1 MHASKRKAVLFTI
14 LGGLIALVFWNST
27 YQKAV
32 SAGASANT
40 TVRQSQAVAASSGTA
55 QETVSPR
62 LGLPERQALGEPAGA
77 LFTSRPTVSPPSK
90 TNAAAPVALS
100 VPPVPYRF
108 AGKLVR
114 EGTPQIFLA
123 KGNVA
128 IPISEEKVLD
138 DTYRVEA
145 IGEDYVTLVY
155 LPLNQKQN
163 IALRYASP
171 TSPTSRPPTAVASTD
186 RIASDLARWKQ
197 LSESEQRKIRRYMRE
212 MPASRERDRLYEEYK
227 RQVFSMT
234 K

>member
-1 MHASKRKAVLFTI
+1 MRGSKRKAVLFTI
-14 LGGLIALVFWNST
+14 LGGVIALVFWNST

-40 TVRQSQAVAASSGTA
+40 TVRQSDAVAVPFGTT

-62 LGLPERQALGEPAGA
+62 LGLPKRQALGEPAGA
-77 LFTSRPTVSPPSK
+77 LFTSQPTVSPTAK
-90 TNAAAPVALS
+90 ANVRVPVALS
-100 VPPVPYRF
+100 APPMPYRF

-114 EGTPQIFLA
+114 EGTLQIFLA

-138 DTYRVEA
+138 NTYRVEA

-155 LPLNQKQN
+155 LPLNHKEN
-163 IALRYASP
+163 IALRHAP
-171 TSPTSRPPTAVASTD
+171 PTSRPPTPVASASTD
-186 RIASDLARWKQ
+186 RIASDLARWKE
-197 LSESEQRKIRRYMRE
+197 LSQSEQQKIRRSMRE
-212 MPASRERDRLYEEYK
+212 MPASRERDRLYEEYR